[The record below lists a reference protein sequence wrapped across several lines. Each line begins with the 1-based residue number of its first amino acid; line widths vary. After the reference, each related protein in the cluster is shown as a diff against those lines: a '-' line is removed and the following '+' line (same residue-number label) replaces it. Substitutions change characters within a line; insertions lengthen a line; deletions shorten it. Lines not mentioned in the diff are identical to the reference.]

1 MDKVAAATVPP
12 FGNGKKSQKPTKH
25 IDDSKKLPPL
35 QAIKKLPKLLEEKYE
50 EEAKKERIGPKPEA
64 PKQVPRP
71 LNDKRAVIIGELMDR
86 TLAAEVVQNFQPGEW
101 PLNDLWLNPDNRAE
115 IQPDK
120 LVVLFGKRRTGKSF
134 ATRWLL
140 HSGRM
145 LFNYG
150 LVLANTTFNQ
160 FWQKH
165 FPSSFVQ
172 VFDPVILDTLL
183 AKQEGEMQSWIKAG
197 RPRSHNPYKVVV
209 LDDVVG
215 SNFRFVDVINTFATR
230 GRHYGICVFLVT
242 QYPRLVSVPMRV
254 NTDFAFIFFQQ
265 NLQEKT
271 AIAEEYLG
279 TMPLDHAMDLVAR
292 FTDVP
297 EGQVQRK
304 VLVLNQMENT
314 RDLSRKIFL
323 CEPKDPGEFV
333 VGCPDFW
340 KNDDN
345 FQRWVRKGA
354 FTAWKTYDT
363 YLKNGKQDGLQQV

>member
-1 MDKVAAATVPP
+1 MRKVAESTIAPYNSKPSKGPINDGAKIATLQQP
-12 FGNGKKSQKPTKH
+12 
-25 IDDSKKLPPL
+25 KKLPV
-35 QAIKKLPKLLEEKYE
+35 LLEEKYE
-50 EEAKKERIGPKPEA
+50 KNEKERRIGPKPEP

-71 LNDKRAVIIGELMDR
+71 MNDRRAVIIGELMDR
-86 TLAAEVVQNFQPGEW
+86 TAAAQVVQEFVPGEW
-101 PLNDLWLNPDNRAE
+101 ELNDLWLNPDNKNE

-140 HSGRM
+140 HSGRF
-145 LFNYG
+145 LFNHG
-150 LVLANTTFNQ
+150 LVLANTSFNQ
-160 FWQKH
+160 FWQNH
-165 FPSSFVQ
+165 FPSNFVQ
-172 VFDPVILDTLL
+172 VFDPLILDLLL
-183 AKQEGEMQSWIKAG
+183 AKQEQEMQSWIKAG

-230 GRHYGICVFLVT
+230 GRHYGLCVFLIT
-242 QYPRLVSVPMRV
+242 QYPRLVSAPTRV

-265 NLQEKT
+265 NLKEKE

-292 FTDVP
+292 YTDVP
-297 EGQVQRK
+297 EGEVQRK
-304 VLVLNQMENT
+304 VLVLNQMEPT

-333 VGCPDFW
+333 VGGPDFW
-340 KNDDN
+340 KNDDH
-345 FQRWVRKGA
+345 FQRWRAKGA
-354 FTAWKTYDT
+354 FAAWKTYDN
-363 YLKNGKQDGLQQV
+363 YLKNGRQDGLQSV